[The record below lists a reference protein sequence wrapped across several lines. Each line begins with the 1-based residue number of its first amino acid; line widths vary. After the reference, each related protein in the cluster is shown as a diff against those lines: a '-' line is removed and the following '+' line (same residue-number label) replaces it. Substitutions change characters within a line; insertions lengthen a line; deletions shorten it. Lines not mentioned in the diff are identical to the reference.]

1 MSKIMKA
8 CGVNILAKTKSG
20 ILDNFESLCNGK
32 QGYICKVN
40 SEYLVNACKDSNFR
54 DILNGSSLNTADGIG
69 VLWAAKYL
77 ALPSS
82 NPPFLRQLRAVW
94 QAIYSLMAILF
105 YPRYIKSVIPERVG
119 GVDLMLDMLKICTK
133 EHKKVFLLGGQNG
146 VPQKVKEVV
155 EKEIE
160 GLEIVGCFDGDSDD
174 AGIAEIINKSKAEIL
189 FVAFGSPKQELW
201 IIKNLPHLHH
211 ISLAI
216 GEGGSFD
223 FVAGVQKRAPKM
235 LQKIGLEWLW
245 RLIREPMRIT
255 RIINAVPRLI
265 VTTVKYKLEILKA
278 NK

>member
-1 MSKIMKA
+1 MVFDK
-8 CGVNILAKTKSG
+8 GT
-20 ILDNFESLCNGK
+20 
-32 QGYICKVN
+32 
-40 SEYLVNACKDSNFR
+40 
-54 DILNGSSLNTADGIG
+54 
-69 VLWAAKYL
+69 
-77 ALPSS
+77 
-82 NPPFLRQLRAVW
+82 LR
-94 QAIYSLMAILF
+94 
-105 YPRYIKSVIPERVG
+105 
-119 GVDLMLDMLKICTK
+119 C
-133 EHKKVFLLGGQNG
+133 
-146 VPQKVKEVV
+146 
-155 EKEIE
+155 
-160 GLEIVGCFDGDSDD
+160 DSDD

-265 VTTVKYKLEILKA
+265 VTTVKYKLEKF
-278 NK
+278 